1 MFDCRTMLSIE
12 ECRKLIEGSEEYSDA
27 EIERIRDD
35 MRNLGEIIFESWM
48 KEKNGQLGRE
58 SLSDKS

>member
-1 MFDCRTMLSIE
+1 MLSVE
-12 ECRKLIEGSEEYSDA
+12 EVRKLMDGGAEYSDA

-48 KEKNGQLGRE
+48 KEKGNE
-58 SLSDKS
+58 KSLPGH

>member
-1 MFDCRTMLSIE
+1 MLSIE

-35 MRNLGEIIFESWM
+35 MCNLGEIIFESWM
-48 KEKNGQLGRE
+48 KEKTNE
-58 SLSDKS
+58 K

>member
-1 MFDCRTMLSIE
+1 MLSIE
-12 ECRKLIEGSEEYSDA
+12 EARSLIEGNEEYSDA

-48 KEKNGQLGRE
+48 KEKGNE
-58 SLSDKS
+58 KSLPGH